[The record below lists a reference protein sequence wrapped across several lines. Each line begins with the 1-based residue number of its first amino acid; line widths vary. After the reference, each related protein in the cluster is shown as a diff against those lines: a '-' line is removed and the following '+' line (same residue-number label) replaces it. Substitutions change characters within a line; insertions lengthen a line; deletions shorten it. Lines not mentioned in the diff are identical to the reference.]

1 LLLRYEEMSRDP
13 AAHVR
18 KLAEFAGRPFGEE
31 EEKAGA
37 VDAIVKL
44 CSFEHMIGL
53 KATNHGKTDIVM
65 GEVDNSWFFRRGLVG
80 DWEKH
85 LSPETTRR
93 IDAITEDRF
102 RGTGLL
108 V

>member
-1 LLLRYEEMSRDP
+1 MDP

-18 KLAEFAGRPFGEE
+18 KLAEFVGRPFGERE
-31 EEKAGA
+31 EEVGA
-37 VDAIVKL
+37 VDDIVKL
-44 CSFEHMIGL
+44 CSFEHMVEL
-53 KATNHGKTDIVM
+53 EATKNGKTDVVNDA
-65 GEVDNSWFFRRGLVG
+65 VDNSWYFRRGLVG
-80 DWEKH
+80 DWENH
-85 LSPETTRR
+85 LSPETARR